1 MNEIM
6 SKESYHEIEN
16 KIASTKIPMSLL
28 EDYFRV
34 KCSICGHQRI
44 AHNEFGNCNG
54 VMNKPCSSGCD
65 KFSPE

>member
-1 MNEIM
+1 M
-6 SKESYHEIEN
+6 SKESYPEIEA
-16 KIASTKIPMSLL
+16 KIVSTGIQMSLL

-34 KCSICGHQRI
+34 KCSTCGHQRI
-44 AHNEFGNCNG
+44 AHNEFGSCNG

>member
-1 MNEIM
+1 MSKDSFHSMENEIVK
-6 SKESYHEIEN
+6 S
-16 KIASTKIPMSLL
+16 KIPMNLL
-28 EDYFRV
+28 EDYFRT

-44 AHNEFGNCNG
+44 AHDEFGKCNG

>member
-1 MNEIM
+1 MIEIM
-6 SKESYHEIEN
+6 SKESYHEIES
-16 KIASTKIPMSLL
+16 KIADTNIPMSLL

-44 AHNEFGNCNG
+44 AHTEFGNCNG